1 VKEEEEEEE
10 ESPHTKDDTKNRL
23 WIGTLKFSC

>member
-10 ESPHTKDDTKNRL
+10 SPQTKDDTKNRL

>member
-1 VKEEEEEEE
+1 VKEEEEEK
-10 ESPHTKDDTKNRL
+10 SPYKKDDTTNRL